1 VYTPGSFEI
10 KNTGWGGK
18 VVTDVLVVASNDMV
32 RSVVVTGFNHHPE
45 LAAQGV
51 ADARECRSVLE
62 TNDSPAIVVVVAI
75 LTRTDSIAFCEEINA
90 QYAAT
95 AILIN
100 ATRVSSDIP
109 RDIDTRPAID
119 PITLPEQVSRNV

>member
-1 VYTPGSFEI
+1 M
-10 KNTGWGGK
+10 
-18 VVTDVLVVASNDMV
+18 TDVLVVASNDMV